1 MKYSTLLVLA
11 TILAAMIPFAAK
23 ATGEHGHDHHDHHGG
38 GGDSNNTNLNVNN
51 NSPLSLSSSSSN
63 AASFSSS
70 SSSSNANSSVD
81 ATVSGTNA
89 LSVGNISTSGGVSA
103 VANVEAP
110 QIPAMAPGI
119 PQVSTGTPQLYRP
132 SGVPANAAGMH
143 MTLEYL
149 KACAPRYR
157 AGTRIESVSEK
168 GASGLTRITFNPHYG
183 TDDRKPVK
191 EVVVA
196 MPPDAS
202 FTGRYV
208 CLGVMKVEALAKESS
223 TAQLQTIMDDAGQFG
238 AENIRGGY
246 DEVYLITVPGVL
258 TSNMGVEGT
267 GRGWG
272 LAPAAGDIVG
282 GNGFLGLGASLGRSG
297 GVTLPVAQL
306 GATFAVLAK
315 PREGEKGV
323 EVPVGAF
330 LGKNSSL
337 P

>member
-1 MKYSTLLVLA
+1 MKYRTVVLTA
-11 TILAAMIPFAAK
+11 IFAMMPFAVG
-23 ATGEHGHDHHDHHGG
+23 ATGEHGHHHGYHGG
-38 GGDSNNTNLNVNN
+38 GGENENTNVNVNN
-51 NSPLSLSSSSSN
+51 NSPSSFSLSSSSSQSF
-63 AASFSSS
+63 AASSS
-70 SSSSNANSSVD
+70 SSSSNSSVD
-81 ATVSGTNA
+81 AAISGTNA

-103 VANVEAP
+103 QAIVEAP
-110 QIPAMAPGI
+110 LIPAMAPGI
-119 PQVSTGTPQLYRP
+119 PQISTGTPQLYRP
-132 SGVPANAAGMH
+132 AGVPANAAAMA

-149 KACAPRYR
+149 KACSPRYR
-157 AGTRIESVSEK
+157 AGKRIESVAEK

-183 TDDRKPVK
+183 ADTRNPVK

-208 CLGVMKVEALAKESS
+208 CLGIMKVEALPKESS
-223 TAQLQTIMDDAGQFG
+223 TAHLQTIMDDAGQFG

-258 TSNMGVEGT
+258 TANMGVEGT

-272 LAPAAGDIVG
+272 LAPAVGDIVG

-297 GVTLPVAQL
+297 GITLPVAQL

-323 EVPVGAF
+323 NVPVGAF
-330 LGKNSSL
+330 LGKNTSS